1 MDSMKSERCASNLFS
16 DTSPLICGDKNN
28 SDTDQIK
35 FTLDSV
41 TEAGGANFSQGQR
54 QLICLAR
61 ALLRKCKVV
70 ILDEATASVDSQ
82 TDTKIQ
88 ETIRQEFA
96 GSTIICIAHRLR
108 FDKQCFNSS
117 TIIDYD
123 KILVLDKGKVAQ
135 FGTPKELIS
144 QEGIF
149 QNMCKQS
156 DEFDSLLKSAK

>member
-1 MDSMKSERCASNLFS
+1 MKSEASTSDLFS
-16 DTSPLICGDKNN
+16 DTTPLIGGDKTN
-28 SDTDQIK
+28 SGTDQIK
-35 FTLDSV
+35 FTLDTV
-41 TEAGGANFSQGQR
+41 TETGGANFSQGQR

-82 TDTKIQ
+82 TDSKIQ
-88 ETIRQEFA
+88 ETIRQEFS

-108 FDKQCFNSS
+108 FDKNGLIFS

-144 QEGIF
+144 EVGIF